1 MPYARGDAAKRG
13 QEAQARRGELVP
25 VPTAAE
31 VSQESSKRSD
41 DVIDSASVRV
51 DETPRSAPKVRV
63 KEYTRADGTVVRG
76 HTRRLP
82 RQKKPQAV
90 EVDGA
95 KVRLPR
101 LSMLESSPNFPSVRQ
116 LVEKKFGNFCIV
128 DANVSE
134 YGSWC
139 VVVGAGIL
147 IILAAIWFF
156 SWALPDVF
164 HFEMRF
170 GWVKPS

>member
-13 QEAQARRGELVP
+13 QEALT
-25 VPTAAE
+25 TAAE

-51 DETPRSAPKVRV
+51 DETPESAPKVRV
-63 KEYTRADGTVVRG
+63 KEYTRADGTAVRG

-95 KVRLPR
+95 PKDGETVKVRLPR